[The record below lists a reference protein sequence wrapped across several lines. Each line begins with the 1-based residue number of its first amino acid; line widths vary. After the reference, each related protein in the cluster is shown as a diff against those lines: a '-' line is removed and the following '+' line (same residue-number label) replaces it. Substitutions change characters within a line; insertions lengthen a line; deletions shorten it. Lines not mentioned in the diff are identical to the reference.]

1 MAADIHY
8 KPTRSTNAFVFWF
21 RGMWHWSLYN
31 LRENL
36 TSPIAL
42 IFDVFY
48 APAIVV
54 VGSLTFAKQHMATK
68 IFLTSGMVFL
78 ALLASAVVSLAGII
92 VSHKERHL
100 LKRFRATPL
109 PTSALITGFFLGVA
123 WTSLIS
129 AILCYLV
136 GHEWFSIPWP
146 HEIVMSLVAWLGAL
160 VSTSLISIIISSLV
174 RRTKSVMSL
183 TMPLFFVLIGVS
195 GLFWPM
201 KLSPKWLQIASW
213 FLPTRPASDWFLHSA
228 TQSSFVH
235 LYSWEPWLLLGWII
249 VLAIIAIRFF
259 QWD

>member
-1 MAADIHY
+1 MAANLQYDAN
-8 KPTRSTNAFVFWF
+8 RSTNAFVFWF

-42 IFDVFY
+42 IFDVLY
-48 APAIVV
+48 APAIVG
-54 VGSLTFAKQHMATK
+54 VGSLTFAKPHMETK
-68 IFLTSGMVFL
+68 VFLTSGMVFL
-78 ALLASAVVSLAGII
+78 AMLASAVVSLAGII

-129 AILCYLV
+129 ASLCYVV
-136 GHEWFSIPWP
+136 GHEWFAIPWP
-146 HEIVMSLVAWLGAL
+146 HNIGVSLIAWLSAL
-160 VSTSLISIIISSLV
+160 VSTSLISIIISSFV

-195 GLFWPM
+195 GLFYPM
-201 KLSPKWLQIASW
+201 KLSPKWLQVASW
-213 FLPTRPASDWFLHSA
+213 FLPTRPASDWLIRST
-228 TQSSFVH
+228 TQSPFVH
-235 LYSWEPWLLLGWII
+235 LYSWEPWLLLGWIV
-249 VLAIIAIRFF
+249 VLAVIAIRIF